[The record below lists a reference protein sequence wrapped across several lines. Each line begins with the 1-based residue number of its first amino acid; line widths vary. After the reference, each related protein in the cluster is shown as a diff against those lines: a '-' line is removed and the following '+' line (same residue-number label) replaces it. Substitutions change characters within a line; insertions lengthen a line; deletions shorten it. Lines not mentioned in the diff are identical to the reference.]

1 MRLSK
6 MEQSAPSR
14 RANSRGMTLRNGR
27 AGPRHRNDTNT
38 GRQGRRYHEAR
49 RRLVGA
55 ISTVT
60 RMSAKPPG
68 KTRAQVRAELAAAR
82 AAGQIPS
89 GDLDYPPPAP
99 AASHK
104 TRAQVRAELAR
115 ARAAGE
121 MSSGDLD
128 YPPERPPATRKT
140 RAQVRAELEAAKAA
154 GEVSFGDLD
163 YPPEPR

>member
-1 MRLSK
+1 M
-6 MEQSAPSR
+6 
-14 RANSRGMTLRNGR
+14 
-27 AGPRHRNDTNT
+27 
-38 GRQGRRYHEAR
+38 
-49 RRLVGA
+49 VGA

-68 KTRAQVRAELAAAR
+68 
-82 AAGQIPS
+82 
-89 GDLDYPPPAP
+89 
-99 AASHK
+99 K